1 MARTYFEMSSKYFM
15 GRLAGLSSMLISR
28 DKAQR
33 EVLMQSLQQQTN
45 QALEEIQA
53 VIVERKQTFDKE
65 LNSRYEELSQLI
77 EKLGG
82 PNENNQLVIEEAN
95 KLISEDKTWGDR

>member
-1 MARTYFEMSSKYFM
+1 M

-33 EVLMQSLQQQTN
+33 EVLIQSLQQQTN

>member
-1 MARTYFEMSSKYFM
+1 M

-65 LNSRYEELSQLI
+65 LNSRYEELSELI